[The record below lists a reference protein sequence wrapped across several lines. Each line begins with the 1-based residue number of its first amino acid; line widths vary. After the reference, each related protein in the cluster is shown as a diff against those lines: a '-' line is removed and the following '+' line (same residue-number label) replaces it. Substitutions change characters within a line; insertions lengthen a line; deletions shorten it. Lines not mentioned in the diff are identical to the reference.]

1 MFTLIGGY
9 VRNGREDVGTV
20 GGRTFDTISVVDAS
34 LSCFVIDIEVL
45 EVVVKVH

>member
-1 MFTLIGGY
+1 VFALVGGY
-9 VRNGREDVGTV
+9 VRNGGEDVGTV

-34 LSCFVIDIEVL
+34 LSGFMIDIEVL